1 VKSHTK
7 FGPDEF
13 SRYDVYWIQTDRQTV
28 KESIYIDIDDKFI
41 VLLSLQADVG
51 DLQYLKL

>member
-1 VKSHTK
+1 MKSHTK

>member
-1 VKSHTK
+1 MKSHTK

-13 SRYDVYWIQTDRQTV
+13 SRYDVYWIHTDRQTV